1 MKLALAAA
9 VGVVAM
15 HAVHLVLGNRIAA
28 RALLAEQARL
38 GARLTRLVAA
48 QAGNLL
54 VVNDVAGLSAL
65 VRSAASSADDVS
77 YCFIVRDGRTV
88 VSSFEGATP
97 AALVAARR
105 AGDEGAPVLLRFDGA
120 EILDV
125 TAPLAGGR
133 PGYVRL
139 GLGTRSLHALRREL
153 GLELGEL
160 ALAVIAAGLLAAF
173 VAGRTLARPVEDMLA
188 AVDRFDPAGAGPGPV
203 VDTRGTDEVAVLADR
218 INRMM
223 RRLEAVHAE
232 GREARE
238 KVVKTGRLAALGTLV
253 AGVAHEVNNP
263 LAGLRNCLRR
273 IERGD
278 LPEPKRREYLAL
290 MDEGL
295 ARIEAVV
302 RRLLDFG
309 RPQPTRLEPVRAEEL
324 GFDALRLVRPILER
338 RQVRT
343 ALLVIPGV
351 DSVVVADRGQI
362 GQGILN
368 LLLNAAYVT
377 PDGGEIR
384 VRVRRQGE
392 RVGIAVEDDGPG
404 IPPEIRDRIL
414 DPFFST
420 KPEGDGTGLGL
431 AVTRT
436 IVDAHGGELAFEFPE
451 RGTVAVI
458 WLRHAGG
465 RSA

>member
-15 HAVHLVLGNRIAA
+15 HAVHLVFGNRIAA
-28 RALLAEQARL
+28 RALLEEQTRV
-38 GARLTRLVAA
+38 GAPLARLVAA
-48 QAGNLL
+48 QAGDL
-54 VVNDVAGLSAL
+54 VAANDVAGLSAL
-65 VRSAASSADDVS
+65 VRSAASTADDVS

-88 VSSFEGATP
+88 ASSFEGTTP
-97 AALVAARR
+97 ASLVAARG
-105 AGDEGAPVLLRFDGA
+105 AADDGAPMRVRLAGSEVLDL
-120 EILDV
+120 

-133 PGYVRL
+133 LGHVRL
-139 GLGTRSLHALRREL
+139 GLGMRSLHALRHDL
-153 GLELGEL
+153 GLRLGEL
-160 ALAVIAAGLLAAF
+160 ALAVIAGGLLAAF
-173 VAGRTLARPVEDMLA
+173 VAGRMLARPVEDMLA
-188 AVDRFDPAGAGPGPV
+188 AVDRFDPASSAPGPV
-203 VDTRGTDEVAVLADR
+203 VDVRGTDEVAALADR
-218 INRMM
+218 VNRMM

-278 LPEPKRREYLAL
+278 LPEPKRSEYLAL
-290 MDEGL
+290 MDEAL
-295 ARIEAVV
+295 TRIETVV

-309 RPQPTRLEPVRAEEL
+309 RPQPTRLEPVRAEEI
-324 GFDALRLVRPILER
+324 GYDALRLVRPILER
-338 RQVRT
+338 RRVRT

-351 DSVVVADRGQI
+351 DSFVVADRGQI

-384 VRVRRQGE
+384 VRVRREGD

-404 IPPEIRDRIL
+404 VPPEIRDRIL

-431 AVTRT
+431 SVTRT

-458 WLRHAGG
+458 WLRHAAG
-465 RSA
+465 RPA